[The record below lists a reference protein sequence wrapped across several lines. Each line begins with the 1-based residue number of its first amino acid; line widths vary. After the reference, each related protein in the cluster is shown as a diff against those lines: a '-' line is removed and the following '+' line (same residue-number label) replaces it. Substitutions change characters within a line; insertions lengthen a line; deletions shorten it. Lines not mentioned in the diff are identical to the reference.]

1 MELGIHKSSL
11 FCDFIFVLFAD
22 PADLHRPLY
31 DKAKKYAETA
41 GYSSVDEFVTHML
54 EKEITNIEEDGES
67 LDAVQERLRGL
78 GYIS

>member
-1 MELGIHKSSL
+1 MELIMFSKKIAL
-11 FCDFIFVLFAD
+11 DKE
-22 PADLHRPLY
+22 LY

-54 EKEITNIEEDGES
+54 EKEIANIEEDGES